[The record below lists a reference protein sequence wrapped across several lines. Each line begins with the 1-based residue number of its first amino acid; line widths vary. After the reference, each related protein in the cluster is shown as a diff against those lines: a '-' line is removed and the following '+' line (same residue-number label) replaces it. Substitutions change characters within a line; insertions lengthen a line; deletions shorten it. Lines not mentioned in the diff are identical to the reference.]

1 MSRLI
6 RPVSATLAAA
16 VALVTL
22 SPATFATQQ
31 APRSSVPPEWGAQGG
46 PIYRP
51 CDSIA
56 GAITQMRTG
65 MATQEGWL
73 RSAEAQLRAAENGAL
88 ESEQARRDFFFNH
101 LQDFALGQLQEV
113 ATLKRKVKLLE
124 TVGLDKEARR
134 RVLALEK
141 KAERVNKLADEL
153 LKKQREADAEF
164 DYSKKLREN
173 KAELMDLLKMAEETG
188 MAEHLVSTLAM
199 AGPFGKLA
207 AESGKLVIDA
217 SLLAY
222 GSVISEEE
230 LRRARAD
237 LNLLRET
244 HKRNLGIISDL
255 EQERADAMAAGQ
267 CPGAS
272 PSQGQQQA
280 GSSLT
285 PPLPDPPAAAPPPNA
300 TPVPKPAPKPEK
312 KGSGMSD
319 ALFYGGLGGLVG
331 VAYLYSEYGKA
342 GEQCTPP
349 AQNVLTVCSSQGGSS
364 AACQSAVAA
373 QKAYCSCLGLG
384 YSGGNCTG

>member
-1 MSRLI
+1 VSRPH
-6 RPVSATLAAA
+6 RPVCAALAAA
-16 VALVTL
+16 AAFATL
-22 SPATFATQQ
+22 SPATFAKPQ
-31 APRSSVPPEWGAQGG
+31 APRSSVPQEWGAQGG

-73 RSAEAQLRAAENGAL
+73 RSAEAQLRAAESGAL

-113 ATLKRKVKLLE
+113 ATLKRKVRLLE
-124 TVGLDKEARR
+124 AAGLDKDARR

-141 KAERVNKLADEL
+141 KAERVNQLADEL

-173 KAELMDLLKMAEETG
+173 KAELMDLLKLAEETG

-207 AESGKLVIDA
+207 AEGGKLVIDA

-244 HKRNLGIISDL
+244 YKRNLDIISDL
-255 EQERADAMAAGQ
+255 VQVRRRVSSRQAARSHRHYLILPPRERRRTRRPCRSPHPSPRRRRAG
-267 CPGAS
+267 
-272 PSQGQQQA
+272 
-280 GSSLT
+280 
-285 PPLPDPPAAAPPPNA
+285 
-300 TPVPKPAPKPEK
+300 
-312 KGSGMSD
+312 
-319 ALFYGGLGGLVG
+319 
-331 VAYLYSEYGKA
+331 
-342 GEQCTPP
+342 
-349 AQNVLTVCSSQGGSS
+349 
-364 AACQSAVAA
+364 
-373 QKAYCSCLGLG
+373 
-384 YSGGNCTG
+384 